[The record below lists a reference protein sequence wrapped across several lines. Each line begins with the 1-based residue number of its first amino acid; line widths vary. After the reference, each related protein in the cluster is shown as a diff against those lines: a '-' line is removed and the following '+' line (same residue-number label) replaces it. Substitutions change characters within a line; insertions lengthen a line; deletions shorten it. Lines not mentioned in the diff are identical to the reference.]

1 MAAERR
7 VLERCAVGDRIL
19 LGFAKHNYEPAVE
32 HIKKM
37 AGGSARNL
45 ELLFARRVDG
55 SSSRTVYDYATGK
68 STAVERLR
76 GDGSFIL
83 LRYMPHRGYT
93 SAAPPSPAE
102 VLGPAFDLGE
112 SLQGEGL
119 RIFYNMGNRP
129 AGEWFEVAEARLN
142 ADTKLMY
149 GMYYFDCV
157 NLLRV
162 MEEGSRPFEAG
173 GARFIR
179 NAVSEGAYY
188 NSGGNRA
195 TSCDDN
201 WELAQRGLTARI
213 VNSLNDMR
221 EHQDGV
227 RLSRRLGREG
237 MAVQGPGDFLDD
249 TLISGVLLVLKAQGE
264 HLHITPAIVPYGPY
278 INGLLATVR

>member
-1 MAAERR
+1 
-7 VLERCAVGDRIL
+7 
-19 LGFAKHNYEPAVE
+19 
-32 HIKKM
+32 
-37 AGGSARNL
+37 
-45 ELLFARRVDG
+45 
-55 SSSRTVYDYATGK
+55 
-68 STAVERLR
+68 
-76 GDGSFIL
+76 
-83 LRYMPHRGYT
+83 
-93 SAAPPSPAE
+93 
-102 VLGPAFDLGE
+102 
-112 SLQGEGL
+112 
-119 RIFYNMGNRP
+119 
-129 AGEWFEVAEARLN
+129 
-142 ADTKLMY
+142 
-149 GMYYFDCV
+149 MYYFDCV

-188 NSGGNRA
+188 INSGGNRA

-201 WELAQRGLTARI
+201 WELAQRGLAARI

-237 MAVQGPGDFLDD
+237 MVVQGPGNFLDD
-249 TLISGVLLVLKAQGE
+249 TLISGVLLVLKAHGE